1 MHDPPLNCITTRYS
15 GKLDVGSKK
24 DKTWLFKEQMKIH
37 NKLPQLMQA
46 SIFSGSQI
54 WDTRRCHINLDA
66 IVEILKHTLNY
77 KSTLVNI
84 WGGNNIFGIALV
96 NLCSLLMLE
105 MTILYRIL
113 YAAEWNLCPPK
124 SFMVYIVFL
133 ISRCPI
139 CTG

>member
-1 MHDPPLNCITTRYS
+1 M
-15 GKLDVGSKK
+15 GSKK

-105 MTILYRIL
+105 MTILYRNLFMLLNGIYAHRSLSWFIL
-113 YAAEWNLCPPK
+113 SFLFLGVPYARDE
-124 SFMVYIVFL
+124 
-133 ISRCPI
+133 
-139 CTG
+139 GH